1 MSHSSENNPRPI
13 SRRGDSRIAPTAI
26 FMIGGVGNQRRARMA
41 RAIMDSAAP
50 RTAWQPITPRRT
62 PRFMTSSG
70 IFHNLPRVLWN
81 TVKKSAY
88 VRIRQA
94 RSHAPCPMR
103 RRAGDDPT
111 RWPIL
116 PPLSPPCAMLSPH
129 ISCSPCFFLTFRSP
143 SSPSRE
149 SMCYTN
155 RRSGMR
161 SGMRLN
167 NQVQLLDTHCARWYC
182 SDIHV

>member
-1 MSHSSENNPRPI
+1 MAERQYGVL
-13 SRRGDSRIAPTAI
+13 RRRRQELRRASA
-26 FMIGGVGNQRRARMA
+26 NQRRTRMA
-41 RAIMDSAAP
+41 RAIMDSAGH
-50 RTAWQPITPRRT
+50 RTAWQPIPPRRSR
-62 PRFMTSSG
+62 RFMTPSG
-70 IFHNLPRVLWN
+70 IFDNLPRVLWN
-81 TVKKSAY
+81 TVKNSAY
-88 VRIRQA
+88 VLIRQA

-143 SSPSRE
+143 SCPSRE

-155 RRSGMR
+155 RRSGL
-161 SGMRLN
+161 GMN
-167 NQVQLLDTHCARWYC
+167 NKGQPLDTHSTRWYC
-182 SDIHV
+182 SGIHVWASF